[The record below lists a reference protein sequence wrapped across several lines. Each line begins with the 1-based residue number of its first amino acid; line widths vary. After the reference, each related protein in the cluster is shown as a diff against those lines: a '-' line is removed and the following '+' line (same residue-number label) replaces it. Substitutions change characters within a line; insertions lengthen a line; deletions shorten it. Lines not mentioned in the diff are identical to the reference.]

1 MEIHVYHHILLP
13 AEMSAGIQDRLD
25 KILGILQENQKQEE
39 EIMQEFEDLKAA
51 VAAETEVTQAAVT
64 LIDGLAAK
72 LDALKDAPTSEAVQ
86 ALVDELNADKAVLA
100 AAVAANTPAAPEA
113 APEPAA
119 EEAPTA

>member
-13 AEMSAGIQDRLD
+13 AEMSVGIQDRLD
-25 KILGILQENQKQEE
+25 KLLGFLQENMKQEE

-72 LDALKDAPTSEAVQ
+72 LDALKDAPTPEAVQ
-86 ALVDELNADKAVLA
+86 ALVNELNADKAVLA
-100 AAVAANTPAAPEA
+100 AAVAANTPAAPEPAPEA
-113 APEPAA
+113 AP
-119 EEAPTA
+119 TV

>member
-1 MEIHVYHHILLP
+1 MKIHVYHHILLP
-13 AEMSAGIQDRLD
+13 AAMSAGIQDRLD
-25 KILGILQENQKQEE
+25 KILGFLQENQKQEE

-72 LDALKDAPTSEAVQ
+72 LTALKDAPTPEAVQ
-86 ALVDELNADKAVLA
+86 ALVEELHADKAALA
-100 AAVAANTPAAPEA
+100 AAVAANTAAVPQP

-119 EEAPTA
+119 EAAPTA